1 MYTGSYLNFGLIA
14 GLIDSDRRLFL
25 FIGREFAAPMWPRFD
40 GLWWPSNG
48 DFPATKRKMR
58 VIKFAAFS
66 NQLNS
71 IVYIDAQQRYL
82 ARGLD
87 LDSFPFVSVRSTD
100 KSLVPFCAA
109 ECVGDC
115 NAKWI
120 VGLEAPVTPAV
131 GLLIEP
137 AWDSEGSERYDR
149 ILRIYCWSSHNL
161 VLYVIYTSKPINTL
175 CCLCFH
181 TTT

>member
-1 MYTGSYLNFGLIA
+1 
-14 GLIDSDRRLFL
+14 
-25 FIGREFAAPMWPRFD
+25 
-40 GLWWPSNG
+40 
-48 DFPATKRKMR
+48 MR

-66 NQLNS
+66 NQYSYQLNS

-115 NAKWI
+115 NAK
-120 VGLEAPVTPAV
+120 
-131 GLLIEP
+131 
-137 AWDSEGSERYDR
+137 
-149 ILRIYCWSSHNL
+149 
-161 VLYVIYTSKPINTL
+161 
-175 CCLCFH
+175 
-181 TTT
+181 